1 MKNSCE
7 RSMIYFLAFLKGQVS
22 FTIVALNFTIKKNN
36 NNLLDFKLWDNRD
49 HGIRIRVLL

>member
-1 MKNSCE
+1 MKNACE